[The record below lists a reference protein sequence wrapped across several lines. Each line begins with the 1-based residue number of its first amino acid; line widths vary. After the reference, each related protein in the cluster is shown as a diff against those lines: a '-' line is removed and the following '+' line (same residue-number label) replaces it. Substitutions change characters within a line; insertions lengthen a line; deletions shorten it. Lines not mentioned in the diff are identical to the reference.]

1 MSTTKNDISNTLMKG
16 ADSLRDTIDAAN
28 YKDYVLE
35 LERTNLKN
43 IDKEEKK
50 AMVAKIIRTYE
61 EAKKNGNSQCKNY

>member
-1 MSTTKNDISNTLMKG
+1 MSDKRIMGVELTPE
-16 ADSLRDTIDAAN
+16 N
-28 YKDYVLE
+28 YKNYVLE

-61 EAKKNGNSQCKNY
+61 EAKKNGNS